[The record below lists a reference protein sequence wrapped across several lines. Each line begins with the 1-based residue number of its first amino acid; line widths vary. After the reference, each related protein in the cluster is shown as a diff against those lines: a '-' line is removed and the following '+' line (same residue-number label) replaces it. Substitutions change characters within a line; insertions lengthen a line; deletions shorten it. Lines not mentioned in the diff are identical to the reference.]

1 MRQALRGLTTR
12 GRSFLA
18 AAAAAALCALILGER
33 DLLRVA
39 ILLAALPLLAAAYVG
54 QTRYRLS
61 CTRTVEPVRVPVGS
75 PARVLL
81 RLSNLSRLPT
91 GTLLL
96 EDRLPY
102 ALGSRPRLVLERLGG
117 QRTSTV
123 AYTVRAEVRGR
134 YDVGPL
140 VVRLTDP
147 FGLCELGR
155 SFTTVGHLTVV
166 PQVITLPNVRVAGQY
181 AGSGDSRARSV
192 AVHGED
198 DAATREYRN
207 GDDLRRVH
215 WRSTARTGEL
225 MVRREEQPWESRA
238 TIVLDTRRQGHR
250 GEGPTSSFEWAVSA
264 AASVALHL
272 RHAGYKIRLV
282 TGTGTDLD
290 ATERDGDGALLDCLA
305 EVNVS
310 AANDIPT
317 LVERIRRRGDGGL
330 VIAVLGAMSLIEAQ
344 ALGALRASGTTC
356 LALFIDPTTWL
367 NLSEE
372 VRAAAEADQAAA
384 AMTLLRSGW
393 RVVGVNHGANL
404 AALWPQVARGSAGF
418 TYRAA
423 MAESVTLSATGGGLP
438 PGARSASE

>member
-1 MRQALRGLTTR
+1 MSMRQALRGLTTR

-18 AAAAAALCALILGER
+18 AAAAAGLSALVLGER

-39 ILLAALPLLAAAYVG
+39 LLLAALPLLAAAYVG

-61 CTRTVEPVRVPVGS
+61 CTRTVDPARVPVGA
-75 PARVLL
+75 PARIML

-117 QRTSTV
+117 QRASTV

-134 YDVGPL
+134 YEVGPL
-140 VVRLTDP
+140 MVRLTDP
-147 FGLCELGR
+147 FGLCELSR
-155 SFTTVGHLTVV
+155 SFTTVAHMTVV
-166 PQVITLPNVRVAGQY
+166 PQVVALPNVRLAGEY

-198 DAATREYRN
+198 DIATREYRN

-238 TIVLDTRRQGHR
+238 TIVLDTRRGGHR

-264 AASVALHL
+264 AASVAINL
-272 RHAGYKIRLV
+272 RHNGYKIRMV
-282 TGTGTDLD
+282 TGGGTDID
-290 ATERDGDGALLDCLA
+290 AGERDGDGILLDSLA
-305 EVNVS
+305 EAQLAQN
-310 AANDIPT
+310 ADISS
-317 LVERIRRRGDGGL
+317 LVERVRRRSDGGL
-330 VIAVLGAMSLIEAQ
+330 VIAVLGGLSAGEAENLGSL
-344 ALGALRASGTTC
+344 RVSGTTC
-356 LALFIDPTTWL
+356 IALLVDPNTWL
-367 NLSEE
+367 NLPDASRAQAASQHE
-372 VRAAAEADQAAA
+372 AAALA
-384 AMTLLRSGW
+384 LLRTGW
-393 RVVGVNHGANL
+393 RVVNVEHGANL
-404 AALWPQVARGSAGF
+404 STLWPLAARGSQGF
-418 TYRAA
+418 ARRAA
-423 MAESVTLSATGGGLP
+423 LAETVAPT
-438 PGARSASE
+438 GARR

>member
-18 AAAAAALCALILGER
+18 AGAAAGLSALVLGER

-61 CTRTVEPVRVPVGS
+61 CTRSVEPSRVPVGS
-75 PARVLL
+75 PARVML

-117 QRTSTV
+117 QRASTV

-134 YDVGPL
+134 YEVGPL

-147 FGLCELGR
+147 FGLCELSR
-155 SFTTVGHLTVV
+155 SFTTVAHMTVV
-166 PQVITLPNVRVAGQY
+166 PHVVALPNVRLAGEY

-198 DAATREYRN
+198 DIATREYRD

-225 MVRREEQPWESRA
+225 MVRREEQPWESKA
-238 TIVLDTRRQGHR
+238 TVLLDTRRHGHR

-264 AASVALHL
+264 AASVAVHM
-272 RHAGYKIRLV
+272 RHNGYKIRMV
-282 TGTGTDLD
+282 TGNGADID
-290 ATERDGDGALLDCLA
+290 STERDGDGVLLDSLA
-305 EVNVS
+305 EVELNPS
-310 AANDIPT
+310 ANIPE
-317 LVERIRRRGDGGL
+317 LVERIRRRSDGGL
-330 VIAVLGAMSLIEAQ
+330 VIAVLGGLSLGEAES
-344 ALGALRASGTTC
+344 LGSLRVSGTTC
-356 LALFIDPTTWL
+356 VALLIDPATWL
-367 NLSEE
+367 NLSEPA
-372 VRAAAEADQAAA
+372 RAQTNANHDAAAL
-384 AMTLLRSGW
+384 TLLRTGW
-393 RVVGVNHGANL
+393 RVINVGHGDKL
-404 AALWPQVARGSAGF
+404 GTLWPAAARGSQGF
-418 TYRAA
+418 ALRAA
-423 MAESVTLSATGGGLP
+423 MAETVSPAPV
-438 PGARSASE
+438 RR

>member
-1 MRQALRGLTTR
+1 MTMRQALRGLTTR

-18 AAAAAALCALILGER
+18 AAAAAGLSALVLGER

-61 CTRTVEPVRVPVGS
+61 CTRTVEPSRVPVGS

-117 QRTSTV
+117 QRASTV

-134 YDVGPL
+134 YEVGPL
-140 VVRLTDP
+140 MIRLTDP
-147 FGLCELGR
+147 FGLCELSR
-155 SFTTVGHLTVV
+155 SFTTVAHMTVV
-166 PQVITLPNVRVAGQY
+166 PQVVGLPNVRLASEY

-198 DAATREYRN
+198 DIATREYRN

-225 MVRREEQPWESRA
+225 MVRREEQPWESKA

-250 GEGPTSSFEWAVSA
+250 GDGPTSSFEWAVSA
-264 AASVALHL
+264 AASVAVHL
-272 RHAGYKIRLV
+272 RRNGYKIRMV
-282 TGTGTDLD
+282 TGSGADID
-290 ATERDGDGALLDCLA
+290 STERDGDGLVLDSLA
-305 EVNVS
+305 EVELSSN
-310 AANDIPT
+310 ATIPN
-317 LVERIRRRGDGGL
+317 LVERVRRRADGGL
-330 VIAVLGAMSLIEAQ
+330 VIAILGGLSPGEAEH
-344 ALGALRASGTTC
+344 LGALRASGTTC
-356 LALFIDPTTWL
+356 VALLIDPATWL
-367 NLSEE
+367 NLAEPA
-372 VRAAAEADQAAA
+372 RAQTNANHDAAAL
-384 AMTLLRSGW
+384 TLLRNGW
-393 RVVGVNHGANL
+393 RVVNVEHGDKLN
-404 AALWPQVARGSAGF
+404 ALWPTAATRGSQGF
-418 TYRAA
+418 TQRAA
-423 MAESVTLSATGGGLP
+423 LAETVAP
-438 PGARSASE
+438 RSS

>member
-1 MRQALRGLTTR
+1 MTLRQALRWLTTR

-18 AAAAAALCALILGER
+18 AAAAAGTSALLLGER

-39 ILLAALPLLAAAYVG
+39 VLLALLPLLAAAYVG
-54 QTRYRLS
+54 QTRYRLA
-61 CTRTVEPVRVPVGS
+61 CTRSVEPGRVPIGS

-117 QRTSTV
+117 QRASTV

-134 YDVGPL
+134 YEVGPL

-147 FGLCELGR
+147 FGLCELTR
-155 SFTTVGHLTVV
+155 AFTTTGHLTVV
-166 PQVITLPNVRVAGQY
+166 PQVVSLPSVRLAGEY

-198 DAATREYRN
+198 DIATREYRN

-225 MVRREEQPWESRA
+225 MVRREEQPWESKA

-264 AASVALHL
+264 AASIAVHL
-272 RHAGYKIRLV
+272 RRNGYKIRMV
-282 TGTGTDLD
+282 TGNGADLD
-290 ATERDGDGALLDCLA
+290 STERDADGPVLDSLA
-305 EVNVS
+305 EVELAPDAS
-310 AANDIPT
+310 IPN
-317 LVERIRRRGDGGL
+317 LVERVRRRADGGL
-330 VIAVLGAMSLIEAQ
+330 
-344 ALGALRASGTTC
+344 
-356 LALFIDPTTWL
+356 
-367 NLSEE
+367 
-372 VRAAAEADQAAA
+372 
-384 AMTLLRSGW
+384 
-393 RVVGVNHGANL
+393 
-404 AALWPQVARGSAGF
+404 
-418 TYRAA
+418 
-423 MAESVTLSATGGGLP
+423 
-438 PGARSASE
+438 

>member
-18 AAAAAALCALILGER
+18 AAGAAALSALVLGER

-54 QTRYRLS
+54 QTRYRLA
-61 CTRTVEPVRVPVGS
+61 CTRAVDPGRIPVGA

-102 ALGSRPRLVLERLGG
+102 ALGSRPRLVLERLVG
-117 QRTSTV
+117 QRASTV

-134 YDVGPL
+134 YEVGPL
-140 VVRLTDP
+140 IVRLADP
-147 FGLCELGR
+147 FGLCELSR
-155 SFTTVGHLTVV
+155 SFQTIGNLTVV
-166 PQVITLPNVRVAGQY
+166 PQVVALPNVRLAGEY

-198 DAATREYRN
+198 DIATREYRN

-215 WRSTARTGEL
+215 WRSTARVGEL

-264 AASVALHL
+264 TASAALHL
-272 RHAGYKIRLV
+272 RRSGFRVRLV
-282 TGTGTDLD
+282 TGDGVDLD
-290 ATERDGDGALLDCLA
+290 ATERDGEGAVLDALA
-305 EVNVS
+305 EVNLS
-310 AANDIPT
+310 AAHGIPV
-317 LVERIRRRGDGGL
+317 LIDRVRHRADGGL
-330 VIAVLGAMSLIEAQ
+330 VIAVLGSLSVPEAES
-344 ALGALRASGTTC
+344 LGSLRVSGTTC
-356 LALFIDPTTWL
+356 IALLIDSSTWL
-367 NLSEE
+367 NQPKPARAQAVADHE
-372 VRAAAEADQAAA
+372 AAAL
-384 AMTLLRSGW
+384 TLLRSGW
-393 RVVGVNHGANL
+393 RVVGVEHGAHLN
-404 AALWPQVARGSAGF
+404 ALWPQAARGSQGF
-418 TYRAA
+418 ALRAA
-423 MAESVTLSATGGGLP
+423 MAETVAVSGGRRED
-438 PGARSASE
+438 A